1 MKNFNL
7 KKFLVENRTVANTID
22 EAPGQK
28 HYMKVDEGHCNEVME
43 MLKGKYASEGIKFSK
58 EGKDTI
64 NAGHCTEAKMR
75 KMVSDVKKEGYK
87 VHESSC
93 NSN

>member
-7 KKFLVENRTVANTID
+7 KKFLVENRTVNNTID
-22 EAPGQK
+22 EAKGHNQ
-28 HYMKVDEGHCNEVME
+28 YMKVDEAHCNEIME
-43 MLKGKYASEGIKFSK
+43 KLKERYASEGIKFSK
-58 EGKDTI
+58 EGKDII
-64 NAGHCTEAKMR
+64 NAGHCTEGKMK
-75 KMVSDVKKEGYK
+75 KMISEMEKEGYK

>member
-22 EAPGQK
+22 EAAGHNQ
-28 HYMKVDEGHCNEVME
+28 YMKVDEGHCNEIMGK
-43 MLKGKYASEGIKFSK
+43 LKEAYAGEGIKFSK

-64 NAGHCTEAKMR
+64 NAGHCTEAKMK
-75 KMVSDVKKEGYK
+75 KMVSDMKKEGYK

>member
-7 KKFLVENRTVANTID
+7 KKFLVENRTASNTID
-22 EAPGQK
+22 EAAGHDQ
-28 HYMKVDEGHCNEVME
+28 YMKVDEGHCNEIMGK
-43 MLKGKYASEGIKFSK
+43 LKEAYAGEGIKFSK
-58 EGKDTI
+58 KGKDTI
-64 NAGHCTEAKMR
+64 NAGHCTEAKMK
-75 KMVSDVKKEGYK
+75 KMVSAMKKEGYK